1 MTYEYDQECGR
12 GPEEQL
18 PLLEVLRR
26 RNPAADEEAV
36 SSSLRHV
43 KSVVRARPEVFAGL
57 SSSLSKSASVSL
69 FEPPSLYFRSEAQKE
84 HLLGLWDEAV
94 KTSKVQGED
103 VEKLDSLEQMVASG
117 WKINL
122 GEKRM
127 MEAIAD
133 QVRSKGV
140 EKGYLLDGEKS
151 FLNEG
156 WKYRE
161 DFAEY
166 LSMRAPKGPT
176 FADLGLE
183 WKFKNERWE
192 PAKSWGRYKDST
204 FTTLSSRYFQ
214 NLLKK
219 LQSEPDTAKREILG
233 NIYGRC
239 ERLSK
244 LREHGN
250 LNESRAG
257 WSNLLA
263 ELYNTFP
270 PPDKINPI

>member
-1 MTYEYDQECGR
+1 MTHGYDHDHER
-12 GPEEQL
+12 MPEEQL

-26 RNPAADEEAV
+26 RNPAADQESV
-36 SSSLRHV
+36 SHSLRHV
-43 KSVVRARPEVFAGL
+43 QGVVRARPEVFAGL
-57 SSSLSKSASVSL
+57 KSSLSKSASLSL
-69 FEPPSLYFRSEAQKE
+69 FDPPSLFYRSETQKE
-84 HLLGLWDEAV
+84 QLLTLWDEAE
-94 KTSKVQGED
+94 KASKVQGED

-117 WKINL
+117 WSITFS
-122 GEKRM
+122 EKRM

-151 FLNEG
+151 LLNEG

-166 LSMRAPKGPT
+166 LSMRAPNGPT

-233 NIYGRC
+233 NIYRRC
-239 ERLSK
+239 EGLSK

-250 LNESRAG
+250 LNESHAG

-270 PPDKINPI
+270 PPDKMSPI